1 MLVNLLL
8 KMQIPNE
15 YVSTAEDIADQVIR
29 KGKHVLPTVARLC
42 LISTFLEDG
51 LRMWFQWSEQRDYMD
66 MSWSCGKFLA
76 TMFVIVNLVGQLG
89 GCVMVLGRLK
99 VDIACGVLF
108 FIVVLQT
115 FAYSILWD
123 MQFLL
128 RNLALIGALLLVL
141 AEARA
146 EGRSL
151 FAGVPSLGENKPKTY
166 LQLAGRI
173 LLAFMFITLLRFEIS
188 FLQIVQDLLGSIL
201 MILVTVGYRTKLSA
215 LMLVLVLTVLNL
227 YHNAWWSVPS
237 YKPLRDFLKYDFF
250 QTLSVIGG
258 LLMIVY
264 LGPGGVSMDEHKKKW

>member
-1 MLVNLLL
+1 MSCDTVC
-8 KMQIPNE
+8 KMQIPRE
-15 YVSTAEDIADQVIR
+15 YVSTAEDIADQVVR
-29 KGKHVLPTVARLC
+29 KGKNVLPTVARLC

-66 MSWSCGKFLA
+66 MSWGCGKVLA

-128 RNLALIGALLLVL
+128 RNLALIGALLLVV

-215 LMLVLVLTVLNL
+215 LMLVVVLSLLNL
-227 YHNAWWSVPS
+227 YHNAWWTVPS

>member
-1 MLVNLLL
+1 MASKFV
-8 KMQIPNE
+8 Q
-15 YVSTAEDIADQVIR
+15 R
-29 KGKHVLPTVARLC
+29 KGKHILPTVARFC
-42 LISTFLEDG
+42 LISTFFEDG
-51 LRMWFQWSEQRDYMD
+51 LRMWFQWNEQREYMD
-66 MSWSCGKFLA
+66 MSWGCGWFLA
-76 TMFVIVNLVGQLG
+76 MVFVLVNLIGQLG

-141 AEARA
+141 AESKV

-151 FAGVPSLGENKPKTY
+151 FAGVPSLGENRPKNY
-166 LQLAGRI
+166 LQLTGRV
-173 LLAFMFITLLRFEIS
+173 LLAFMFITLLRFEFS
-188 FLQIVQDLLGSIL
+188 FLQIIQNIVGGIL
-201 MILVTVGYRTKLSA
+201 MVLVTIGYKTKLSA
-215 LMLVLVLTVLNL
+215 LILVVMLTILNF
-227 YHNAWWSVPS
+227 YHNAWWAIPS

-258 LLMIVY
+258 LLMIVS